1 VLSGVLGVE
10 GDASFDSV
18 VAEAPS
24 GAGGKQRL
32 VGVVSAFPEPGAQDR
47 GGGRGE
53 RHASLLVS
61 FTGAADVG
69 GCGELDVAA
78 GQPGELGEPQA
89 CLRGQGEQRTV
100 AASFPAAGV
109 GGG

>member
-18 VAEAPS
+18 VAEAPP

-32 VGVVSAFPEPGAQDR
+32 ARVVSALPEPGAQDR

-53 RHASLLVS
+53 RHASLFAS
-61 FTGAADVG
+61 FAGAANVG

-78 GQPGELGEPQA
+78 GEPGQLG
-89 CLRGQGEQRTV
+89 
-100 AASFPAAGV
+100 
-109 GGG
+109 